1 MRRGDSCVNP
11 KRGCFQPDAYL
22 AAASSLLKKESVP
35 PKLVLATDAPHSALQ
50 GFESAAKQAGFVS
63 VAVQPQALGEDR
75 QQTNFAT
82 GALFDKR
89 SQFPEFN
96 VGRFG
101 HTPVSAF
108 LDDVFALSECDAFV
122 GTFTSAVAH
131 LAVALAAARRGAL
144 PAIRS
149 LQGCV
154 LAECDA
160 ESFWALSRRPSS
172 GFCPWQGSKPLSLLS
187 SNFLTAGGSAE
198 QREAALR
205 SCLSEGAHRNASAF
219 ASYK

>member
-1 MRRGDSCVNP
+1 MSRYSGNCN
-11 KRGCFQPDAYL
+11 
-22 AAASSLLKKESVP
+22 KE
-35 PKLVLATDAPHSALQ
+35 TDENCN
-50 GFESAAKQAGFVS
+50 G
-63 VAVQPQALGEDR
+63 
-75 QQTNFAT
+75 
-82 GALFDKR
+82 
-89 SQFPEFN
+89 PE
-96 VGRFG
+96 VILYIIG
-101 HTPVSAF
+101 
-108 LDDVFALSECDAFV
+108 
-122 GTFTSAVAH
+122 GTAH

>member
-1 MRRGDSCVNP
+1 M
-11 KRGCFQPDAYL
+11 
-22 AAASSLLKKESVP
+22 
-35 PKLVLATDAPHSALQ
+35 
-50 GFESAAKQAGFVS
+50 
-63 VAVQPQALGEDR
+63 
-75 QQTNFAT
+75 
-82 GALFDKR
+82 
-89 SQFPEFN
+89 
-96 VGRFG
+96 GRFG

-172 GFCPWQGSKPLSLLS
+172 GFCPWQGSEPRPLSLLS

-205 SCLSEGAHRNASAF
+205 SCLGEGADRNASAF

>member
-1 MRRGDSCVNP
+1 MLLLLAQSVAIDSCTQRLWRETHASWRPTRPPLHLPSSADGCCHQGGMWDP
-11 KRGCFQPDAYL
+11 KSPRWLEQMQRLWQP
-22 AAASSLLKKESVP
+22 
-35 PKLVLATDAPHSALQ
+35 
-50 GFESAAKQAGFVS
+50 
-63 VAVQPQALGEDR
+63 
-75 QQTNFAT
+75 
-82 GALFDKR
+82 
-89 SQFPEFN
+89 
-96 VGRFG
+96 
-101 HTPVSAF
+101 
-108 LDDVFALSECDAFV
+108 
-122 GTFTSAVAH
+122 
-131 LAVALAAARRGAL
+131 
-144 PAIRS
+144 

-172 GFCPWQGSKPLSLLS
+172 GFCPWQGSEPRPLSLLS